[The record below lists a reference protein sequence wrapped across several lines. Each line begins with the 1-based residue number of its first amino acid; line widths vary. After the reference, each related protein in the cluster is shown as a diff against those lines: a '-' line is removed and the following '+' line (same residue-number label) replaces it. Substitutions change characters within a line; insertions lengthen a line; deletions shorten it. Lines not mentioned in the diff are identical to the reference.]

1 MDYLALLQQ
10 IFEVCI
16 IPLLGIL
23 TTFLVKYLNSKI
35 NETQTKVDNDVLDKY
50 LEMLKSTITTC
61 VISTNQTYVD
71 SLKEQGK
78 FDLEAQQTA
87 FTMTY
92 EAVLELLSD
101 EAKKYLVEAFGDL
114 ETYITKQ
121 IEAEVNIQKAVTTNA
136 V

>member
-71 SLKEQGK
+71 SLKAQGK

-101 EAKKYLVEAFGDL
+101 EAKKYLIEAFGDL
-114 ETYITKQ
+114 EAYIIKQ
-121 IEAEVNIQKAVTTNA
+121 IEAEVNIQKAVTANA

>member
-1 MDYLALLQQ
+1 
-10 IFEVCI
+10 
-16 IPLLGIL
+16 
-23 TTFLVKYLNSKI
+23 
-35 NETQTKVDNDVLDKY
+35 
-50 LEMLKSTITTC
+50 MLKSTITTC

-71 SLKEQGK
+71 SLKAQGK

-101 EAKKYLVEAFGDL
+101 EAKKYLIEAFGDL
-114 ETYITKQ
+114 EAYIIKQ
-121 IEAEVNIQKAVTTNA
+121 IEAEVNIQKAVTANA

>member
-10 IFEVCI
+10 IFEVCV

-35 NETQTKVDNDVLDKY
+35 SETQTKVDNDVLDKY

-71 SLKEQGK
+71 SLKAQGK

-114 ETYITKQ
+114 EAYITKQ